1 MPAGIVPL
9 QPPSKSNFESTANI
23 LRALWSCAS
32 TFFFGNEMSSPE
44 QHCIRLARVDGA
56 TLDVGQTM
64 RVGGRSIEIAPQAFF
79 KKIIE

>member
-1 MPAGIVPL
+1 MRVL
-9 QPPSKSNFESTANI
+9 
-23 LRALWSCAS
+23 
-32 TFFFGNEMSSPE
+32 FFFGNEMSSPE

-64 RVGGRSIEIAPQAFF
+64 RAGGRSLEIAPQAFF